1 MYLYMHLGLR
11 CQFQTPIHETQ
22 LLFIMNAVN
31 QGGKRERKG
40 GWETTLNQG
49 DTPPFPEICYV

>member
-49 DTPPFPEICYV
+49 DTPSFP